1 MTVHKVQGSEFDP
14 VWLVL
19 PEMALA
25 RISVFV
31 ARERYFTG
39 SASHELR
46 TPITVITGA
55 LELLEQGELPAEE
68 QKAVDRIRRA
78 RWR

>member
-1 MTVHKVQGSEFDP
+1 MTVHKVQCSEFDN

-19 PEMALA
+19 PEKALA
-25 RISVFV
+25 RISVIV
-31 ARERYFTG
+31 VRERYFTG